1 MITIDTSV
9 LIELEAGN
17 LDVYEKLKEIRKNH
31 TENPALPFPCF
42 SEFYY
47 GILRSKG
54 NIEACLDF
62 LNKFTLL
69 HSTQNSAKLFA
80 ENGALFVIGSHPHI
94 ILSSEKIP
102 SDSGGQDRNT
112 VVYYSLG
119 NFIFDQYW
127 NKEVSTGL
135 LLELNIKNKNI
146 TVVEHKVNIG
156 RDGRTC
162 LADVKGHL

>member
-54 NIEACLDF
+54 NIEASLEF
-62 LNKFTLL
+62 LNKFTPL

-80 ENGALFVIGSHPHI
+80 EIKIDLEKKGKLIKTFDMIIAALSIDHGTTLVT
-94 ILSSEKIP
+94 L
-102 SDSGGQDRNT
+102 DRDFENIKD
-112 VVYYSLG
+112 L
-119 NFIFDQYW
+119 NFI
-127 NKEVSTGL
+127 L
-135 LLELNIKNKNI
+135 L
-146 TVVEHKVNIG
+146 
-156 RDGRTC
+156 
-162 LADVKGHL
+162 